1 MREKKTVFKLFF
13 VWDFEKEER
22 WLNEMAQEGWVLDN
36 TGFSFYTFVRCEPGE
51 YIIRLEM
58 NPSSDY
64 RAFVKELGAEYIGGC
79 VNWVYFH
86 RKAEL
91 GSFELLSDIDS
102 RLTHLS
108 RIDRMLSLICL
119 ANLILGI
126 TNSLNQAR
134 CGWLNLLCAAML
146 SYALGRI
153 HGMKVA
159 LEKER
164 NLHE

>member
-1 MREKKTVFKLFF
+1 MNERKKIHRIFW
-13 VWDFEKEER
+13 VWEFEKEER
-22 WLNEMAQEGWVLDN
+22 WLNEMALEGWALDKAA
-36 TGFSFYTFVRCEPGE
+36 FCSYRFVRCEPGE
-51 YIIRLEM
+51 YIIRMEM
-58 NPSSDY
+58 SKSTEY
-64 RAFVKELGAEYIGGC
+64 RNFVEGLGAEYVGGC
-79 VNWVYFH
+79 VNWVYFR
-86 RKAEL
+86 RKAKL

-134 CGWLNLLCAAML
+134 YGWLNLLCAAML

-153 HGMKVA
+153 HGMKTA

-164 NLHE
+164 SLHE

>member
-1 MREKKTVFKLFF
+1 MKEKKTVFKLFF

-22 WLNEMAQEGWVLDN
+22 WLNEMAREGWVH
-36 TGFSFYTFVRCEPGE
+36 FR
-51 YIIRLEM
+51 
-58 NPSSDY
+58 
-64 RAFVKELGAEYIGGC
+64 
-79 VNWVYFH
+79 
-86 RKAEL
+86 RKTEL

-153 HGMKVA
+153 HGMKAA

-164 NLHE
+164 SLHE